1 MHNVVGDVVGTHG
14 LEGAC
19 AHVQGDAGRGNALF
33 AQLRQQGFVKMQ
45 GCGGGRHGAWVFGKY
60 RLVAA
65 RVFLALLLHRRFA
78 RVIARN
84 IGRQGHM
91 AVLFHHG
98 IGVIAELQVVQ
109 GAVCLRPAP
118 QHCGL
123 KSPVHLQHRA
133 WCRLFAGSQM
143 RGHGIGHGVLVQHAL
158 DQQLNLPTAGFV
170 PEQARFDDLR
180 VVEDQQVFWPQQPA
194 QFGKHAIHGLGP
206 RAVEQARAG
215 ALRGWLLGNQL
226 GRQVEIKVIQGQGCH
241 GHPTQKAYGKSSSGW
256 HHSAAMERHLFHAP
270 IHTYLPCSFAM
281 ECRSCIPV
289 SLPQTPTRPKAKR
302 LCENARNPSI
312 ESSV

>member
-19 AHVQGDAGRGNALF
+19 AHVQGDAGRGNTLF

-45 GCGGGRHGAWVFGKY
+45 GCGGCRHGAWVFGKY

-78 RVIARN
+78 RVITRN

-194 QFGKHAIHGLGP
+194 QFRKHAIHRLGP
-206 RAVEQARAG
+206 RAVEQARTG

-226 GRQVEIKVIQGQGCH
+226 GRQVKIKVIQSQGCH
-241 GHPTQKAYGKSSSGW
+241 RHPTQKAYGKSSSGW
-256 HHSAAMERHLFHAP
+256 HHSAAMARHLFHTPLSAALVCHEMPQLHTSIFAP
-270 IHTYLPCSFAM
+270 
-281 ECRSCIPV
+281 
-289 SLPQTPTRPKAKR
+289 
-302 LCENARNPSI
+302 NPHPP
-312 ESSV
+312 